1 MKFLKRLLAGQPT
14 VPALQAEQRDALLR
28 GLAQVFRLPLK
39 AADAEVLLAR
49 STDTAGLADEVKSL
63 GIDSDMARG
72 DWADLL
78 RRGPLLVEV
87 LGTAVLAIGVQQ
99 DKLGCIDL
107 VSKQVREIPLAE
119 APAAYGLQFF
129 RHLPTEESTERFGW
143 KWFAKA
149 FFSNKQ
155 AIRDTLIT
163 SLVIQLIALAFP
175 LATQAIVDKV
185 ITNQAQNTL
194 VVLGIGIALFAVFS
208 GVLSF
213 LRQKLLLRLANAID
227 GRLAQQVFDRLIRLP
242 LPFFEHRATGVIINR
257 IQGVERVREFFAGAF
272 LLCVLELP
280 FMLIFLGLMLSYSLA
295 LSGVVAAF
303 VALMMV
309 LSFAA
314 GPMLRTRFN
323 KQAQYGA
330 KLQGFMTE
338 QVAASETLKS
348 LQLENTA
355 GRRFAEINQA
365 YLAATLNTKELGNA
379 YGSFMQVTEQLMNA
393 AVLCLGA
400 YLAMTS
406 TDLTIGMLVAFQ
418 MFASK
423 VSQPLLKL
431 SGYWQELQQVRTAVA
446 QLGDVMNTPTERYS
460 PLASSVSVG
469 SGRLQVE
476 SLGFRYAEDRPPLY
490 EGFNCT
496 VEPGEV
502 VLITGP
508 SGCGKSTLAKIL
520 QGLYSNYSGN
530 VKVDGRDARSMSI
543 NELRANFGVVPQEAV
558 LFAGTILDNLLMGA
572 PSATLEQ
579 AVQACQMAG
588 IHETIENLPNG
599 YQTEIG
605 ERGIGLSGGQRQRVA
620 IARALLKRPRIL
632 VFDEST
638 SGLDEA
644 SAERVA
650 QTVNALRGKV
660 SMLFIAHKVPASLK
674 VDRHVQLQPFQSATL
689 GAPPER
695 QVA

>member
-1 MKFLKRLLAGQPT
+1 
-14 VPALQAEQRDALLR
+14 
-28 GLAQVFRLPLK
+28 
-39 AADAEVLLAR
+39 
-49 STDTAGLADEVKSL
+49 
-63 GIDSDMARG
+63 
-72 DWADLL
+72 
-78 RRGPLLVEV
+78 
-87 LGTAVLAIGVQQ
+87 
-99 DKLGCIDL
+99 
-107 VSKQVREIPLAE
+107 
-119 APAAYGLQFF
+119 
-129 RHLPTEESTERFGW
+129 
-143 KWFAKA
+143 
-149 FFSNKQ
+149 
-155 AIRDTLIT
+155 
-163 SLVIQLIALAFP
+163 
-175 LATQAIVDKV
+175 
-185 ITNQAQNTL
+185 
-194 VVLGIGIALFAVFS
+194 
-208 GVLSF
+208 
-213 LRQKLLLRLANAID
+213 
-227 GRLAQQVFDRLIRLP
+227 
-242 LPFFEHRATGVIINR
+242 
-257 IQGVERVREFFAGAF
+257 
-272 LLCVLELP
+272 
-280 FMLIFLGLMLSYSLA
+280 
-295 LSGVVAAF
+295 
-303 VALMMV
+303 
-309 LSFAA
+309 
-314 GPMLRTRFN
+314 
-323 KQAQYGA
+323 
-330 KLQGFMTE
+330 MTE

-348 LQLENTA
+348 LQLENNA

-365 YLAATLNTKELGNA
+365 YLSATLHTRELGNG
-379 YGSFMQVTEQLMNA
+379 YSSFMQVTEQLMNA

-400 YLAMTS
+400 YFAMTNAG
-406 TDLTIGMLVAFQ
+406 LTIGMLVAFQ

-460 PLASSVSVG
+460 PLASSVAAG
-469 SGRLQVE
+469 RGRLQVE

-520 QGLYSNYSGN
+520 QGLYANYSGN
-530 VKVDGRDARSMSI
+530 VKVDGRDTRSMSI

-572 PSATLEQ
+572 PNATLEQ

-599 YQTEIG
+599 YQTVIG

-638 SGLDEA
+638 SGLDTA

-660 SMLFIAHKVPASLK
+660 SMLFIAHKVPTSLK
-674 VDRHVQLQPFQSATL
+674 VDRHVQLQPSTELPVTPVGATRTE
-689 GAPPER
+689 A
-695 QVA
+695 